1 MFQNSW
7 ISYIIEY
14 RLILG
19 CTTYIFIFAFAIFRL
34 KHTGHIMAPHPTQV
48 LLNLLQRQ
56 VTFVHGEQYSFMS
69 GMAAELW
76 YHILVYRD

>member
-56 VTFVHGEQYSFMS
+56 VTFSMVSNIAS
-69 GMAAELW
+69 C
-76 YHILVYRD
+76 LVWPLNCGTIF